1 VVAVNPERPD
11 EDGVAMADERQDL
24 LDGVV
29 GAIPAWQVL
38 VVRYND
44 AIATRLGVTPSDLEA
59 LFALSRS
66 GPCTPGVLGR
76 HVGLTTG
83 ASSRLVERLVK
94 AGLVTRDPDRADRRR
109 VIVTARAEA
118 LEEVS
123 KHYAPLNRRL
133 REHLERF
140 ADDELRKVLAFVAEA
155 EASTR
160 DLLDAASAD

>member
-1 VVAVNPERPD
+1 
-11 EDGVAMADERQDL
+11 MAGERQDL

-38 VVRYND
+38 LVRYND
-44 AIATRLGVTPSDLEA
+44 AIATRLGVSPSDLEA
-59 LFALSRS
+59 LFVLSRY
-66 GPCTPGVLGR
+66 GPCTPGALAR

-83 ASSRLVERLVK
+83 ASSRLVERLTR
-94 AGLVTRDPDRADRRR
+94 AGLVTRDADRTDRRR

-123 KHYAPLNRRL
+123 THYTPLNRRL

-140 ADDELRKVLAFVAEA
+140 ADDELRKVLAFVEEA

-160 DLLDAASAD
+160 DLLDTPSAD